1 MTTPALAETVKG
13 RGRHYRHPT
22 TGDLVPSV
30 TNILSVINKPALMG
44 WAARQVAIMA
54 AEMREVLPTME
65 HDEVVDLLKGAAA
78 RSSNRAGSRGTDVH
92 QWIADELS
100 GVATYELSGPAA
112 DYLHA
117 ARSWLNDYN
126 PAPVTIETTMF
137 HALYAGTADA
147 VVEIEGSRWLL
158 DFKTSRGIYD
168 EAALQTCA
176 LANCFLWMQGE
187 DAVDAGRID
196 KIGVVRFDAKG
207 KYEVREVTD
216 VETHQQMF
224 LALVSLWNWQHDAI
238 KWKDK

>member
-54 AEMREVLPTME
+54 AEMRGVLGNME
-65 HDEVVDLLKGAAA
+65 HDEVVDLLKGAAS

-92 QWIADELS
+92 EWIADELQ
-100 GVATYELSGPAA
+100 GVANYEPQGQALN
-112 DYLHA
+112 YLPA
-117 ARSWLNDYN
+117 ARSWLADAN
-126 PAPVTIETTMF
+126 PTPVAVETTMF

-147 VVEIEGSRWLL
+147 VLEIDGEKWLV

-176 LANCFLWMQGE
+176 LENCFLWMQG
-187 DAVDAGRID
+187 DTAVEAGKVDRIA
-196 KIGVVRFDAKG
+196 VVRFADNG

-216 VETHQQMF
+216 KETHQQMF
-224 LALVSLWNWQHDAI
+224 LALVSLWYWQHDTI
-238 KWKDK
+238 KWKEK